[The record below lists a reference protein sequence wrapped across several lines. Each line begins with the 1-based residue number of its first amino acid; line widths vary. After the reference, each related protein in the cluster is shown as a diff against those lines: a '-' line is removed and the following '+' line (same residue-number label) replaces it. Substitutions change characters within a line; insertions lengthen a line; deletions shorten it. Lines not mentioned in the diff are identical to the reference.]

1 MKKLSDHPINKELAP
16 LMKAGKRYRRTRK
29 CVGSKAAIIVLFWY
43 FAICFAFVL
52 LFLKHTVITNYLSQ
66 HSVAYI
72 SIITLGFM
80 TLVQCL
86 SPVSGFLSDTK
97 LGRYRTIQI
106 SLGILMLAI
115 IFLITAGAL
124 TNLKKSEEKLTTG
137 VFYASWL
144 FFLLGMPGFNANG
157 LQFGLDQL
165 FQTPAEDQ
173 SLFIQWYVWVY
184 YLDDVIIHTFL
195 DLDYII
201 HKDQVFFAVFTLP
214 FIITTIIL
222 LGSLYLS
229 FKKKNWFLIVTKYKN
244 PYSLVYKVTKF
255 SFQKHTALQKSTLT
269 YCSENITSKLDLA
282 KEKYRG
288 PYTSEQVEDV
298 KAFYGVLKVIFSL
311 GPAMFTHVAEIQVS
325 QLFATH
331 FKSTLFHSTD
341 LNADITAFYSTNNSN
356 YIKPVI
362 ANGTINSC
370 TSFIII
376 PLFIFLLRPFVRDYV
391 PGMLKRIGIGMCLS
405 LFSVIILF
413 VVDILIHVENEN
425 SGCIFAMQLTQN
437 LTLTSNETQYN
448 TYPAAILLVTQ
459 QVLTAVA
466 HVIFYVA
473 LYQFICSQS
482 PHSMKGF
489 LLGMFFATRGIWE
502 MLAAITMLP
511 FAMNAYSANLPR
523 FPSCGMVFYMV
534 TVVMGVVGLIVYTY
548 FAKRYKLRVREDI
561 QAANSPVQNCY
572 NTL

>member
-1 MKKLSDHPINKELAP
+1 MMKDNQSNKEVHP
-16 LMKAGKRYRRTRK
+16 LVKACERYRRSRK
-29 CVGSKAAIIVLFWY
+29 CVGSRAAVIILFWY
-43 FAICFAFVL
+43 FAISFASVL
-52 LFLKHTVITNYLSQ
+52 LFLKHTIITTLLSH

-72 SIITLGFM
+72 SIITLGYL
-80 TLVQCL
+80 TLLQCL
-86 SPVSGFLSDTK
+86 SPVSGYLSDTK

-106 SLGILMLAI
+106 SLGILLLA
-115 IFLITAGAL
+115 LICLVTAGAL
-124 TNLKKSEEKLTTG
+124 TFFELSEEKSSTG
-137 VFYASWL
+137 VFYTSWL
-144 FFLLGMPGFNANG
+144 FFFFGMPGIYVNA

-173 SLFIQWYVWVY
+173 SLFIQWYVWMY
-184 YLDDVIIHTFL
+184 YLANIVIYAL
-195 DLDYII
+195 VDLNYRLGNSY
-201 HKDQVFFAVFTLP
+201 FFAILTAP
-214 FIITTIIL
+214 FIVTILIV
-222 LGSLYLS
+222 LGTLYLS
-229 FKKKNWFLIVTKYKN
+229 FRKRNWFFIITKYKN
-244 PYSLVYKVTKF
+244 PYSLVYSVTRF
-255 SFQKHTALQKSTLT
+255 SFQKHTPLQKSTLT
-269 YCSENITSKLDLA
+269 YCSEDITSKLDLA

-311 GPAMFTHVAEIQVS
+311 GPALFTHVAEIQVS

-489 LLGMFFATRGIWE
+489 LLGMFFATRGVFQLLGALLI
-502 MLAAITMLP
+502 LP
-511 FAMNAYSANLPR
+511 FAMNKYSIKT
-523 FPSCGMVFYMV
+523 PSCVSVYFMLTAVIGVGGLVVYSYM
-534 TVVMGVVGLIVYTY
+534 
-548 FAKRYKLRVREDI
+548 AKRYKLRVREDVHS
-561 QAANSPVQNCY
+561 AKPPVCRTNY
-572 NTL
+572 LVL